1 MKRIS
6 GKKIKYFS
14 KKISGE
20 FSFVRRKKKIFFS
33 CVNSLHL
40 NFTGRKITSH
50 TESKMPFFQININ
63 TISEEFLFYLRFSI
77 FYLVSLWNRM
87 GNNAWR
93 FFFLPC
99 LSGKKII
106 SCRIF
111 FFEKE
116 LLNFSGEFSFP
127 WDLYLHFT
135 FCFTIMSASSYDWGR
150 NISR

>member
-1 MKRIS
+1 MS
-6 GKKIKYFS
+6 GGKKKC
-14 KKISGE
+14 
-20 FSFVRRKKKIFFS
+20 FS
-33 CVNSLHL
+33 CVKSVNL

-63 TISEEFLFYLRFSI
+63 TISGEFLFYLRFSI

-127 WDLYLHFT
+127 WDLYLLNLRNRVGKNAWRFFT